1 MALTRP
7 LVALVALGAL
17 ALTGCSMDDPSPA
30 DRPGGGNSGSP
41 AAGELSEADSPLRP
55 FRDLTFGVGVPPNA
69 SPQERWRAYAE
80 QQNQLNELIAACMA
94 EQGFDY
100 PVRRINEEV
109 VPTDL
114 DGPAWEPESHDWVS
128 RYGYGL
134 ADYPG
139 RTELNAEPDPP
150 EEDEPA
156 MSEAEEAAFQEAMFG
171 RQPEE
176 GEPYDWRKAGCRG
189 AAEHQVLG
197 YQAWRDAENQPI
209 IDAIDA
215 FYRDVDANAAFAP
228 LDAEWTACMAEQDRP
243 EFAAQRQAPASIQAL
258 LDAYYP
264 ADEDSDEPDPRT
276 KDPRFATLDD
286 PAYAE
291 IAEQEVALA
300 LVDLGCRE
308 QTDYRQ
314 RHLKTQFDLE
324 NQFIADHQEELDALK
339 ARAEQSQQR

>member
-1 MALTRP
+1 MTLTRS
-7 LVALVALGAL
+7 LVALVALTAL
-17 ALTGCSMDDPSPA
+17 ALTGCTNDPEQ
-30 DRPGGGNSGSP
+30 PGNGSGGSP
-41 AAGELSEADSPLRP
+41 TGEEPGQLSEADSPLRQY
-55 FRDLTFGVGVPPNA
+55 RDLIFGAGTSPNA

-80 QQNQLNELIAACMA
+80 QQNQLNELIAACMS

-100 PVRRINEEV
+100 PVERINEEV

-114 DGPAWEPESHDWVS
+114 DGPAWEPESRDWVE

-139 RTELNAEPDPP
+139 RAEVNAGPDAP
-150 EEDEPA
+150 EEEEPA
-156 MSEAEEAAFQEAMFG
+156 MTEAEAAAFQEALFG
-171 RQPEE
+171 REPTE
-176 GEPYDWRKAGCRG
+176 GEPYDWRTAGCRG
-189 AAEHQVLG
+189 AAEHEVLG
-197 YQAWRDAENQPI
+197 YQAWRDAENKPI
-209 IDAIDA
+209 IDAINT
-215 FYRDVDANAAFAP
+215 FYEGLDTHAAFAP
-228 LDAEWTACMAEQDRP
+228 LETEWARCMTEQNRP
-243 EFAAQRQAPASIQAL
+243 EFTAQREAPASIQAL

-264 ADEDSDEPDPRT
+264 ADEDADEPDPRT

-291 IAEQEVALA
+291 IAEQEVTLA

-324 NQFIADHQEELDALK
+324 NQFIADHSDELDALK